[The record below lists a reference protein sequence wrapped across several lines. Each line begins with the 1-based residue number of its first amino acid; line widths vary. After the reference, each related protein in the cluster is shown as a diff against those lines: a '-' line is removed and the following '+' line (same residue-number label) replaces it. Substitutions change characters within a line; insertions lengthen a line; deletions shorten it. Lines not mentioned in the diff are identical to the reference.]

1 MIFMKKK
8 ILFVYPE
15 FMVGGSTT
23 SLINLLNE
31 IDYKKYEVDL
41 ALRKKRGLLMK
52 YIPQEVNLLDCLDPF
67 SDNIFGKISKLFILL
82 FSKRFYQFLYF
93 KITKKTANANQVSA
107 LYQSM
112 LCRKV
117 KKKYDVAIGFLEG
130 FSNAYVNSKKV
141 SANKKVSWIHVDYAK
156 AGFNIKYDYNTLL
169 KSDVIAFVSET
180 CLDNFAKL
188 SPELKSKS
196 VVVENVNS
204 KKTLEIKS
212 KEFVPEIT
220 NLNDSFFKILTVC
233 RIDTNTKGI
242 DRVFNILRKLI
253 NEKYNVQ
260 WAIIGGQPDK
270 KFNEL
275 YEKFEYKNNL
285 LLLGEKINP
294 FPYYSLFDVFV
305 LPSRFEGKPMAVG
318 EALLLNLPV
327 VVTHYSSANE
337 QIKNGY
343 NGIIVEND
351 EYALYSKLKSLIDNY
366 QLLINMRAN
375 LIKDNKCQNS
385 EIGNFEKII

>member
-52 YIPQEVNLLDCLDPF
+52 YIPPEVNLLDSLDPF

-93 KITKKTANANQVSA
+93 KITKRTANANQVSA
-107 LYQSM
+107 LYQSK

-156 AGFNIKYDYNTLL
+156 AGFNIKYDYNTLI
-169 KSDVIAFVSET
+169 KSDVIAFVSEA

-366 QLLINMRAN
+366 QLLINMRTN

-385 EIGNFEKII
+385 EIGNFEKIL